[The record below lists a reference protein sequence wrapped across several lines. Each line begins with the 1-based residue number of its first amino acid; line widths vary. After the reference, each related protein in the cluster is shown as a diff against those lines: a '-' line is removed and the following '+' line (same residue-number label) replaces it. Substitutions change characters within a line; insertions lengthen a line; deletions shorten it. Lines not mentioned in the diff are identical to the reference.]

1 MRKFFLLV
9 FFVPV
14 VAVGQVAKVDMTTVK
29 QVLTNTGS
37 AVGNE
42 ELLSGVISKHVDSQE
57 KASIAM
63 TAIMTS
69 KSLYMLSLKNKDMFK
84 MDSKNVTEVIRLC
97 KGIAVELT
105 NVTKEVAKNPKATI
119 ASYNTLQS
127 LTMETVQSLQYIY
140 SLVSGS
146 TLRISIPGLPAIST
160 SK

>member
-1 MRKFFLLV
+1 M

-42 ELLSGVISKHVDSQE
+42 ELLSGVISKHVDYQE

-69 KSLYMLSLKNKDMFK
+69 KSLYMLSLK
-84 MDSKNVTEVIRLC
+84 IRICL
-97 KGIAVELT
+97 KWIART
-105 NVTKEVAKNPKATI
+105 
-119 ASYNTLQS
+119 
-127 LTMETVQSLQYIY
+127 
-140 SLVSGS
+140 
-146 TLRISIPGLPAIST
+146 
-160 SK
+160 